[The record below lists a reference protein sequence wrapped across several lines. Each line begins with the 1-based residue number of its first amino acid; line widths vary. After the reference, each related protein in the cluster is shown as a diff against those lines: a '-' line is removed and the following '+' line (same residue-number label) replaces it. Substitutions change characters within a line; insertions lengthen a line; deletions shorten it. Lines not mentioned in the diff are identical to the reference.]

1 MASLLQGVVDRLQ
14 RRARMS
20 RAEALKLFEA
30 RDLIGLGQ
38 LANEVKQATWG
49 DRAHFVI
56 NRQINP
62 TNVCVLSCRFCD
74 FATKRGRPNA
84 YEMTIQDVLD
94 RLSPELREV
103 HIVQGLHP
111 DWTWDFYLE
120 MLRAIKTSFPRMQ
133 IKAWTA
139 VEIDYFSKKFRL
151 SVEEVLVQMKEAGLS
166 ALPGGGA
173 EVFSERVRKAL
184 FPFKIG
190 APRWLEIH
198 RIAHQ
203 LGIPTNATLLYGH
216 IETREER
223 VDHLLKLREL
233 QDDTGGFMSFIPL
246 AYQVGKT
253 RVVERQASAIEDL
266 KTMAISRLLL
276 DNIPHIKAYWVT
288 MGEETASIALNFGA
302 DDLDGTIG
310 EERIMHA
317 ADAASP
323 IRQTRE
329 RLVELIRASG
339 CVPVERDALYHEV
352 AVCDPSTRATASGR
366 GLAQD
371 SAPRAQE
378 EVPRALPVGLHNGHR

>member
-1 MASLLQGVVDRLQ
+1 MPDIFDRVAQKLSQ
-14 RRARMS
+14 HERLTRDD
-20 RAEALKLFEA
+20 ALALFEA
-30 RDLIGLGQ
+30 PDVVRLGRLADQ
-38 LANEVKQATWG
+38 LKRERWG

-74 FATKRGRPNA
+74 FATKRGRDNA
-84 YEMTIQDVLD
+84 YEMTIHEIVQ
-94 RLSPELREV
+94 RCSEELHEV
-103 HIVQGLHP
+103 HIVAGLHP
-111 DWTWDFYLE
+111 DWTWDYYLE
-120 MLRAIKTSFPRMQ
+120 MFRAIKAAFPKIQ

-151 SVEEVLVQMKEAGLS
+151 SIEQVLRQLQAVGLA

-203 LGIPTNATLLYGH
+203 LGLPTNATLLYGH
-216 IETREER
+216 METHEER
-223 VDHLLKLREL
+223 VDHLLKLRAL
-233 QDDTGGFMSFIPL
+233 QDETNGFMSFIPL
-246 AYQVGKT
+246 AYQPGRT
-253 RVVERQASAIEDL
+253 QVVSRQASAIEDL
-266 KTMAISRLLL
+266 KTIAISRLVL
-276 DNIPHIKAYWVT
+276 DNVPHIKAYWVT
-288 MGEETASIALNFGA
+288 MGEEIASVALHFGA

-323 IRQTRE
+323 E
-329 RLVELIRASG
+329 RLTRDRLIELIRESG
-339 CVPVERDALYHEV
+339 CTPVERDALYHTIQLYDEDSRFAS
-352 AVCDPSTRATASGR
+352 AVS
-366 GLAQD
+366 
-371 SAPRAQE
+371 
-378 EVPRALPVGLHNGHR
+378 

>member
-1 MASLLQGVVDRLQ
+1 MASLLQRVTDRLDRQ
-14 RRARMS
+14 ERLTK
-20 RAEALKLFEA
+20 EDALELFA
-30 RDLIGLGQ
+30 AQDLIGLGR
-38 LANEVKQATWG
+38 LANQVKQLRWG

-62 TNVCVLSCRFCD
+62 TNICVLSCRFCD

-84 YEMTIQDVLD
+84 YEMTIEEILG
-94 RLSPELREV
+94 RLNPELREV

-111 DWTWDFYLE
+111 EWRWDYYLQ
-120 MLRAIKTSFPRMQ
+120 MIRAIKTTFPQIQ

-151 SVEEVLVQMKEAGLS
+151 SVEEVLTQMKEAGLS

-198 RIAHQ
+198 RIAHR

-216 IETREER
+216 IETHEER
-223 VDHLLKLREL
+223 VDHFFKLREL
-233 QDDTGGFMSFIPL
+233 QDETDGFMSFIPL

-266 KTMAISRLLL
+266 KTVAISRLIL

-288 MGEETASIALNFGA
+288 MGEEIASIALNFGA

-317 ADAASP
+317 ADAETP

-329 RLVELIRASG
+329 RLLSLIRSSG
-339 CVPVERDALYHEV
+339 CVPVERDAIYQT
-352 AVCDPSTRATASGR
+352 ST
-366 GLAQD
+366 
-371 SAPRAQE
+371 
-378 EVPRALPVGLHNGHR
+378 NGHGHH

>member
-1 MASLLQGVVDRLQ
+1 MDAVLEGLRPVARGSGLVAREGRATSDERWKTGRISREKALELFETPDLVGLGRLADETK
-14 RRARMS
+14 RAR
-20 RAEALKLFEA
+20 
-30 RDLIGLGQ
+30 
-38 LANEVKQATWG
+38 WG

-84 YEMTIQDVLD
+84 YEMTIQEILS

-103 HIVQGLHP
+103 HIVGGLHP
-111 DWTWDFYLE
+111 DWPWALYLE
-120 MLRAIKTSFPRMQ
+120 MLRAIREACPGIQ

-151 SVEEVLVQMKEAGLS
+151 SVEEVLGQLKAVGLA

-198 RIAHQ
+198 RIAHR

-216 IETREER
+216 METYEER

-233 QDDTGGFMSFIPL
+233 QDETGGFMSFIPL
-246 AYQVGKT
+246 AYQPGKT
-253 RVVERQASAIEDL
+253 QVVARQASAIEDL
-266 KTMAISRLLL
+266 KTVAVARLVL
-276 DNIPHIKAYWVT
+276 DNVPHIKAYWVT
-288 MGEETASIALNFGA
+288 LGEEMASVALHFGA

-323 IRQTRE
+323 VTLTRDQ
-329 RLVELIRASG
+329 LIGLIREAG
-339 CVPVERDALYHEV
+339 CVPVERDALYGTVRVYDHHDCE
-352 AVCDPSTRATASGR
+352 S
-366 GLAQD
+366 
-371 SAPRAQE
+371 
-378 EVPRALPVGLHNGHR
+378 ALPQ